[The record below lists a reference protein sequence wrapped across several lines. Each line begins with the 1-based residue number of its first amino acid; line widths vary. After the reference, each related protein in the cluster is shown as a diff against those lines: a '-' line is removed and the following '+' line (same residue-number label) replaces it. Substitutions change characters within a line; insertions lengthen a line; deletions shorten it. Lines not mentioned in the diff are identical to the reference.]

1 MHFYFSQ
8 SLKFNYDSLT
18 FLFNTEEGALFSTL
32 AIVEQRYYDLASLV
46 TTFNG
51 AAESLQEKLVAAG
64 VKNGHD
70 FVIGEVEEAIGHDL
84 VGKVTS
90 LIDALE
96 LRFSEDQKDYETTG
110 KELGKAMVSSFGKKG
125 VVKLEVK
132 ENYRFIA

>member
-1 MHFYFSQ
+1 M
-8 SLKFNYDSLT
+8 
-18 FLFNTEEGALFSTL
+18 
-32 AIVEQRYYDLASLV
+32 V
-46 TTFNG
+46 TT
-51 AAESLQEKLVAAG
+51 
-64 VKNGHD
+64 

-125 VVKLEVK
+125 VV
-132 ENYRFIA
+132 